1 MRRLSDD
8 KRGLSEIVGALMLTL
23 IVVVAAGSFAVFIN
37 QKQQSAQ
44 QQQLYDQQ
52 KQQEALEI
60 TGLNPRSSSGYFDQ
74 LNFSVASNH
83 NLRSIVAKLMVNNY
97 TVRNFN
103 ASIFGHAPI
112 SYSYLSNI
120 SIEPHEQLNI
130 MITPNDLFGNNVKFK
145 SSDYVE
151 LAIST
156 DYQNT
161 FSRAFM
167 PPSAVIK
174 LSTESQWNASANHN
188 TGNYTDYL
196 ILDGSGSAAQS
207 GSFLVSYQWTIQ
219 NVSHPSVSISL
230 SGIKVRANFPTIGAN
245 WVNLTVQDNNGM
257 ISVGSVI
264 YYY

>member
-1 MRRLSDD
+1 M
-8 KRGLSEIVGALMLTL
+8 MLTL
-23 IVVVAAGSFAVFIN
+23 IVVVAAGSFAIFVN

-52 KQQEALEI
+52 KQQENLEI
-60 TGLNPRSSSGYFDQ
+60 TGLNPRSSNGYFDQ

-97 TVRNFN
+97 TARNFN
-103 ASIFGHAPI
+103 VSIFGQVPS
-112 SYSYLSNI
+112 SYNYLSNV
-120 SIEPHEQLNI
+120 SIEPHEQLII
-130 MITPNDLFGNNVKFK
+130 MITPSDLFGNNVKFK

-151 LAIST
+151 LTIHT

-161 FSRAFM
+161 FSRVFM

-196 ILDGSGSAAQS
+196 ILDGSGSTAQS
-207 GSFLVSYQWTIQ
+207 GSFLVSYQWNIENTA
-219 NVSHPSVSISL
+219 NHLKSLSL
-230 SGIKVRANFPTIGAN
+230 SGVKVRADFPARGAN
-245 WVNLTVQDNNGM
+245 WVNLTVEDNNGM